1 MISLYLLN
9 YLLVQP
15 KMKKFLGGPKHL
27 KKKHHLLCSTEIWSD
42 MMVNKKM

>member
-27 KKKHHLLCSTEIWSD
+27 KKKTPSFVFHRNLE
-42 MMVNKKM
+42 